1 LLGLYLLQ
9 QGAPVDLTL
18 LVFLLLLLLLVLFV
32 LQLDAGAHRQRDSR
46 RSSSSV
52 AAAAA
57 KAGQLRCDEQQL
69 LTASSDE
76 LGEMQDSE
84 EADRAA
90 HLRVMRRLQ
99 QIQQQRRGAA
109 AVEFSGGSSDSAKR
123 KRASPDSAGADMPAA
138 AAAAVLAP
146 AGAAAVGEHAHRS
159 KRKRHMT
166 SRAAEAAAAGLIP
179 TAGLSPEEA
188 LAATAAH
195 SALLQ
200 MQQQQPKVL
209 GRGPAAA
216 AAAAAF
222 GGDDLSRQIH
232 TEVQLLS
239 SIDKATVMEALERL
253 FRLLASLL
261 VSDDERAD
269 DALTLALQGLLG
281 LLRNSASSAGFG
293 DGSSSSRDGGGW
305 SDLQLTALAVLD
317 TLARQEAAYRECVVA
332 CGAPVVLVRLLEGAG
347 NAAVQVAAVQALQA
361 LLQHGD
367 VSTVEAVADAHGVEV
382 LLLAV
387 ARGRAGS
394 ALRQAAAGCLCS
406 MADVHPDHAE
416 VAVAAAGLRYMVA
429 AADGAASSSRA

>member
-1 LLGLYLLQ
+1 M
-9 QGAPVDLTL
+9 
-18 LVFLLLLLLLVLFV
+18 LLLSFV
-32 LQLDAGAHRQRDSR
+32 MQLDAGAHRQRDSR

-52 AAAAA
+52 AAAAAA

-90 HLRVMRRLQ
+90 HLRFMRRLQ
-99 QIQQQRRGAA
+99 QIQQQRHGTAAAAGAA
-109 AVEFSGGSSDSAKR
+109 EVSGGSSDSAKR
-123 KRASPDSAGADMPAA
+123 KRASPDSAGADTPAAAAGPAA
-138 AAAAVLAP
+138 AAA
-146 AGAAAVGEHAHRS
+146 GEHAHRS

-232 TEVQLLS
+232 TEVQMLS

-261 VSDDERAD
+261 VSDDERAG

-281 LLRNSASSAGFG
+281 LLRNSSSSSTGFG
-293 DGSSSSRDGGGW
+293 AGSSSSRDGGGW

-332 CGAPVVLVRLLEGAG
+332 CGAPVVLVRLVEGAG
-347 NAAVQVAAVQALQA
+347 SAAVQLAAVQALQA

-367 VSTVEAVADAHGVEV
+367 ISTVEAVADAHGVEV

-406 MADVHPDHAE
+406 MAAVHPDHAD
-416 VAVAAAGLRYMVA
+416 VAVAAAGVRYMA
-429 AADGAASSSRA
+429 AAAGAGASSSRA